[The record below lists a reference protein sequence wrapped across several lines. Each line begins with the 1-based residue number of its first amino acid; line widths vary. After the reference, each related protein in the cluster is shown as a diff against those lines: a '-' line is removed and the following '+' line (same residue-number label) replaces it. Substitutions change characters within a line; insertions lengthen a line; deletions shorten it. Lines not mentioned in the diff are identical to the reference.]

1 MKRVKNLIKLSNL
14 KVERLK
20 EKELGHVIGALCHCG
35 CFYAA
40 CGGSSSSANDSA
52 NTSKSLASP
61 LPDLDNP
68 NWGIVT

>member
-14 KVERLK
+14 KVERLND
-20 EKELGHVIGALCHCG
+20 KELGHVIGALCHCG

-40 CGGSSSSANDSA
+40 CGGSSSSSNYSA
-52 NTSKSLASP
+52 NNKKGFVSP
-61 LPDLDNP
+61 LPDLDDP